1 MKTSG
6 FFRCGLLFLLLV
18 SYPLADVLSG
28 IQEPEDTTLTKAEKR
43 ELRKRERY
51 EKRAERR
58 AQVRAN
64 TRVIDNLRNAD
75 YILLGEDLYE
85 GRGILQALVGRVPGL
100 VPTTNGDNISFHG
113 PNSFVGGEILFLLND
128 IQVSK
133 DLLDGI
139 TYNDIDR
146 IECFFG
152 PSAAIYGTRGG
163 AGVISVYTVHYIG
176 EAQPGEE

>member
-6 FFRCGLLFLLLV
+6 FFRCGLLFLVLV
-18 SYPLADVLSG
+18 SYPFADALSE
-28 IQEPEDTTLTKAEKR
+28 IQEPENATLTKAEKR
-43 ELRKRERY
+43 ELRKKERY

-64 TRVIDNLRNAD
+64 TRVIDNPRNAD
-75 YILLGEDLYE
+75 YILLGEDMYE

-100 VPTTNGDNISFHG
+100 VPTTNGDISFHG
-113 PNSFVGGEILFLLND
+113 PNSFVGGEILFLLNG

-133 DLLDGI
+133 DFLDGI
-139 TYNDIDR
+139 TYNEIDR
-146 IECFFG
+146 IECFYG
-152 PSAAIYGTRGG
+152 SSAAIYGTRGG
-163 AGVISVYTVHYIG
+163 AGVISVYTIYYMG